1 MERSCEVGVKFGEV
15 SSERGEGK
23 LPLCSGRKVKKLLKN
38 DYTSSQLPVFD
49 SVVRSKNDEALFWAA
64 REIGVRTRGGIMTQ
78 MRE

>member
-1 MERSCEVGVKFGEV
+1 M
-15 SSERGEGK
+15 
-23 LPLCSGRKVKKLLKN
+23 CSGRKVKKLLKN

-64 REIGVRTRGGIMTQ
+64 REIGVRARGGIMTQ